1 MMFELDERDVA
12 LFYKIASKLK
22 SDVNLFVYNCERA
35 CASDKPSKS
44 AKIQIEK
51 FKLLNL
57 SRNLVK

>member
-1 MMFELDERDVA
+1 MRVA
-12 LFYKIASKLK
+12 SFYKIASKLK